1 MRIEIVERVLK
12 VNDALAEE
20 VRATLDRAGV
30 LAVNII
36 GSPGSGKTALLEG
49 TAAALRSRIAMGV
62 IEGDVATSRDAERM
76 ARCGVPV
83 VQIETRLIGDACH
96 LDANLVRTALPLL
109 PLDQIR
115 VLFIENVGNL
125 VCPTAYDLGEHLR
138 VVVAS
143 VPEGDDKPLK
153 YPSTFA
159 RASVV
164 ILNKIDLMQVTE
176 FSLDAFSAGLREVSQ
191 APLFPLSARTGEGL
205 EDWISWIEARREDS
219 GRAG

>member
-1 MRIEIVERVLK
+1 MRIEIVERVLR

-20 VRATLDRAGV
+20 VRATLDREGI

-49 TAAALRSRIAMGV
+49 TAAALHPRIAMGV
-62 IEGDVATSRDAERM
+62 IEGDVATSRDAERV

-83 VQIETRLIGDACH
+83 VQIETRLVGDACH
-96 LDANLVRTALPLL
+96 LDANLVRTALPHL

-138 VVVAS
+138 VIVAS

-164 ILNKIDLMQVTE
+164 VLNKIDLLGATE
-176 FSLDAFSAGLREVSQ
+176 FSLDAFAAGLREVSP
-191 APLFPLSARTGEGL
+191 APLLPLSARTGEGM
-205 EDWISWIEARREDS
+205 DAWISWIEAGRQAF